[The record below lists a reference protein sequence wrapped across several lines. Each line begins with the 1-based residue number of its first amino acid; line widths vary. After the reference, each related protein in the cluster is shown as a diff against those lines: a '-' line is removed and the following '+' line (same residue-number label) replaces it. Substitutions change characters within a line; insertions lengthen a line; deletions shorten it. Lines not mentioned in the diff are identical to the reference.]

1 MRQAPQTVR
10 CRVGGTAG
18 ARGPG
23 RGMRNQTQAAGHS
36 WPPAQGEERWQ
47 ELKGGGEMRA
57 DGNFHREHEEDL
69 TMLNL

>member
-1 MRQAPQTVR
+1 
-10 CRVGGTAG
+10 
-18 ARGPG
+18 
-23 RGMRNQTQAAGHS
+23 MRNQTQAAGHS

-47 ELKGGGEMRA
+47 ELKGGGEIRE